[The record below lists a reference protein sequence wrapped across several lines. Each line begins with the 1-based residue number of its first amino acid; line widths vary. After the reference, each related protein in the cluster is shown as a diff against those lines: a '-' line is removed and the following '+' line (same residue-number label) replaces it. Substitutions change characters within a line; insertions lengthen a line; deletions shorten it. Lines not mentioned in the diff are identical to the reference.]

1 MMVRSILLVGSIGMS
16 SFFVDIARTRLTKSS
31 LQPTTSPM
39 TLSSGTYSSS
49 AILACQNGSSSRK
62 LAAFSLG
69 RHSTPIPWASRH
81 NCHSL
86 PRLVLMCHNN
96 EPLTPSQQLFLCT
109 VGLPYGLRIDIKLQL
124 PSDLHTA
131 FSLAKA
137 YEQQHSLQQR
147 HRTSLLVLQGTFAP
161 PIFLRSMH
169 LQYLPHQR
177 H

>member
-1 MMVRSILLVGSIGMS
+1 MPYFHKLDFPTHDGS
-16 SFFVDIARTRLTKSS
+16 VDPLGW
-31 LQPTTSPM
+31 LN
-39 TLSSGTYSSS
+39 SSS

-69 RHSTPIPWASRH
+69 RHSTPIPWAI
-81 NCHSL
+81 
-86 PRLVLMCHNN
+86 
-96 EPLTPSQQLFLCT
+96 
-109 VGLPYGLRIDIKLQL
+109 GLPYGLRIDIKLQL